1 MIRKTALLTGI
12 AGVMLM
18 SAPALAQDATTPAP
32 QAAAPAQPAALQL
45 TPGSDVTGGDG
56 VVLGK
61 LEGARSVAEGQEL
74 TVRGADGQLRGVP
87 LGGLK
92 QQGAGV
98 EVALTSA
105 DYQALPPITDAAPA
119 PTPAPAAPAAAAP
132 AAAAPATD
140 AMAPDTTEDP
150 ASTEPQT

>member
-1 MIRKTALLTGI
+1 MIRKTALLTGL
-12 AGVMLM
+12 AGVMFM
-18 SAPALAQDATTPAP
+18 SAPAMAQDATAPAP

-61 LEGARSVAEGQEL
+61 LEGARNVATGQEL

-98 EVALTSA
+98 EVALTST
-105 DYQALPPITDAAPA
+105 DYQALPAIADAAPA
-119 PTPAPAAPAAAAP
+119 PAAAP
-132 AAAAPATD
+132 ASAADATAPE
-140 AMAPDTTEDP
+140 TTEDP

>member
-119 PTPAPAAPAAAAP
+119 PAPAPAAP

-150 ASTEPQT
+150 ASAEPQT

>member
-1 MIRKTALLTGI
+1 MIRKTALLTGL
-12 AGVMLM
+12 AGVMFM
-18 SAPALAQDATTPAP
+18 SAPAMAQDATAPAP
-32 QAAAPAQPAALQL
+32 QAATPAQPAALQL

-61 LEGARSVAEGQEL
+61 LEGARNVATGQEL

-98 EVALTSA
+98 EVALTST
-105 DYQALPPITDAAPA
+105 DYQALPAIADAAPA
-119 PTPAPAAPAAAAP
+119 PAAAP
-132 AAAAPATD
+132 ASAADATAPE
-140 AMAPDTTEDP
+140 TTEDP

>member
-1 MIRKTALLTGI
+1 MIRKTALLTGL
-12 AGVMLM
+12 AGVMFM
-18 SAPALAQDATTPAP
+18 SAPAMAQDATAPAP

-56 VVLGK
+56 VILGK
-61 LEGARSVAEGQEL
+61 LEGARSVASGQEL

-98 EVALTSA
+98 EVALTST
-105 DYQALPPITDAAPA
+105 DYQALPPIADTA
-119 PTPAPAAPAAAAP
+119 PAPAAPAATP
-132 AAAAPATD
+132 
-140 AMAPDTTEDP
+140 APDATAPETTEDP

>member
-1 MIRKTALLTGI
+1 MIRKTALLTGL
-12 AGVMLM
+12 AGVMFM
-18 SAPALAQDATTPAP
+18 SAPAMAQDATAPAP
-32 QAAAPAQPAALQL
+32 QAATPAQPAALQL

-61 LEGARSVAEGQEL
+61 LEGARNVATGQEL

-98 EVALTSA
+98 EVALTSTE
-105 DYQALPPITDAAPA
+105 YQALPAIADAAPA
-119 PTPAPAAPAAAAP
+119 PAAAP
-132 AAAAPATD
+132 ASAADATAPE
-140 AMAPDTTEDP
+140 TTEDP

>member
-1 MIRKTALLTGI
+1 MIRKTALLTGL
-12 AGVMLM
+12 AGVMFM
-18 SAPALAQDATTPAP
+18 SAPAMAQDAAAPAP

-61 LEGARSVAEGQEL
+61 LEGARNVATGQEL

-98 EVALTSA
+98 EVALTST
-105 DYQALPPITDAAPA
+105 DYQALPAIADAAPA
-119 PTPAPAAPAAAAP
+119 PAPAAAPAP
-132 AAAAPATD
+132 APATD
-140 AMAPDTTEDP
+140 ATASETIEDP
-150 ASTEPQT
+150 ASAEPQT

>member
-119 PTPAPAAPAAAAP
+119 PAPAAAAP

-150 ASTEPQT
+150 ASAEPQT